1 MRSVRSDT
9 VAGGHRTRR
18 LLTLAVGSA
27 AVLGL
32 PAVVPASRAGAAAPG
47 WIGVQA
53 PVPAN
58 STSFLGSSSDA
69 TTCAAPGSC
78 ESVGEYHQG
87 AQTLLDADTLAD
99 GAWTS
104 VQIPLPVNAL
114 STYEPFFRAV
124 RCPSPTWCTAL
135 GSYRDLQDHSQAFTS
150 TLSAGSWTTSEVL
163 LPPAAADPTV
173 DVYENELACP
183 QVGTCYTVGTY
194 MNASDDVAAFIDTL
208 SGGPW
213 TTLPAPAPSSN
224 SITCAS
230 ATSCTAV
237 GQFYDPTGV
246 SGLIVTLSGGT
257 WTAARAPV
265 PAGFA
270 PTYEDLYDVSCPTQ
284 GTCFAVG

>member
-1 MRSVRSDT
+1 M
-9 VAGGHRTRR
+9 
-18 LLTLAVGSA
+18 
-27 AVLGL
+27 
-32 PAVVPASRAGAAAPG
+32 
-47 WIGVQA
+47 
-53 PVPAN
+53 
-58 STSFLGSSSDA
+58 
-69 TTCAAPGSC
+69 
-78 ESVGEYHQG
+78 GEYHQG

-194 MNASDDVAAFIDTL
+194 RNASDDVAAFIDTL
-208 SGGPW
+208 SAGPW
-213 TTLPAPAPSSN
+213 TTLPAPAPAGAAAVPSPSSN

-237 GQFYDPTGV
+237 GQFYDPTE
-246 SGLIVTLSGGT
+246 S
-257 WTAARAPV
+257 PV
-265 PAGFA
+265 
-270 PTYEDLYDVSCPTQ
+270 
-284 GTCFAVG
+284 